1 MVEMKDRLLDVAK
14 GAVELNLRYMATA
27 VSIATG
33 YVSEFGEMLRD
44 TGQGGGASTDASAT
58 ATASAPARRPP
69 ILLVG
74 QLNEEPTGAFA
85 LNNTSDHDLS
95 VNLVV
100 QGDLD
105 ASLTELIPASLRL
118 APGASAFVR
127 LKVRIT
133 EAVAVNKDYFVSV
146 LAPGLSAPAVEF
158 VVRRLPTTL
167 S

>member
-1 MVEMKDRLLDVAK
+1 MAEMKDRLLDVAK
-14 GAVELNLRYMATA
+14 GAVELNLRYMATV
-27 VSIATG
+27 VSLATG

-44 TGQGGGASTDASAT
+44 SNQGGTGGATDAHGGA
-58 ATASAPARRPP
+58 APTPQPRRPP

-74 QLNEEPTGAFA
+74 QLHDEPTGAFA
-85 LNNTSDHDLS
+85 LNNTSERDLS
-95 VNLVV
+95 INLIV

-105 ASLTELIPASLRL
+105 PGLTELTPTSLRL

-133 EAVAVNKDYFVSV
+133 EAVAVNHDHFVSV

-158 VVRRLPTTL
+158 VVRRLPD
-167 S
+167 SS